1 METEKERMRSV
12 MALRQIDF
20 FSSRLISPLNFKR
33 LLLFTWRLA
42 LDLRKTSRRIFLE
55 KSLLLLQKTLKS
67 LSRLKVRQDMTQHQE
82 NTRSVMILKRGRWE
96 ASFHHR
102 AVDSALRAN
111 TILTN
116 SPIHLCVIRVAVWAA
131 FITLKL
137 AVVGSRVARLLWSDW
152 TVLSIRLIK
161 LFFPFVEANSKLK
174 DWPKKCRQY
183 FKL

>member
-82 NTRSVMILKRGRWE
+82 NTRSVMILKRGR
-96 ASFHHR
+96 
-102 AVDSALRAN
+102 
-111 TILTN
+111 
-116 SPIHLCVIRVAVWAA
+116 
-131 FITLKL
+131 
-137 AVVGSRVARLLWSDW
+137 
-152 TVLSIRLIK
+152 
-161 LFFPFVEANSKLK
+161 
-174 DWPKKCRQY
+174 
-183 FKL
+183 